1 MPASGS
7 TKINREIFDSI
18 VARSKKSTPD
28 EIAMQTGYKVSA
40 VKFIRQAKTWEEF
53 QRRRNAQAQRV
64 SAKRAM
70 NPAQRPVV
78 KIQDNRITQ
87 SKTAAKIEEK
97 TAADVTKPTRRLAK
111 GGLVKSGVTIV
122 GEKDRG
128 THYASPARVHD
139 GQPVQQDGISAQLLL
154 DAYNDSQTAMD
165 KLNRRMQ
172 VLEDIVA
179 PLPKAVRALQTA
191 DVQGTVAKAQTRRR
205 LIEKLKQW
213 KRG

>member
-18 VARSKKSTPD
+18 VARSKKSTPE
-28 EIAMQTGYKVSA
+28 EIAMQTGYKVST

-70 NPAQRPVV
+70 NPAPRSVV
-78 KIQDNRITQ
+78 KIDDSRITQ
-87 SKTAAKIEEK
+87 TRPTAKIAEK
-97 TAADVTKPTRRLAK
+97 VAADAAERIRERAK

-122 GEKDRG
+122 GERDRG
-128 THYASPARVHD
+128 THYASPTRVHD

-154 DAYNDSQTAMD
+154 DAYNDSQTAM
-165 KLNRRMQ
+165 KTLNERMQ
-172 VLEDIVA
+172 KLEEIVT
-179 PLPKAVRALQTA
+179 PLPKAVQALQTA
-191 DVQGTVAKAQTRRR
+191 DVRGTVAKAQTRRR
-205 LIEKLKQW
+205 LLEKLKQW

>member
-28 EIAMQTGYKVSA
+28 EIAMQTGYKVST

-70 NPAQRPVV
+70 NPAPRSVV
-78 KIQDNRITQ
+78 KIDDSRITQ
-87 SKTAAKIEEK
+87 TRPTAKIAEK
-97 TAADVTKPTRRLAK
+97 VAADAAERIRERAK
-111 GGLVKSGVTIV
+111 GGLVKSVVTIV

-128 THYASPARVHD
+128 THYASPTRVHD
-139 GQPVQQDGISAQLLL
+139 GQPVQQNGISAQLLL

-172 VLEDIVA
+172 TLEDIVT

>member
-18 VARSKKSTPD
+18 VARSKKSTPE
-28 EIAMQTGYKVSA
+28 EIAMQTGYKVST

-70 NPAQRPVV
+70 NPAQRPAE
-78 KIQDNRITQ
+78 KIQDNRIWQ
-87 SKTAAKIEEK
+87 QKAATKIEEK
-97 TAADVTKPTRRLAK
+97 VTADGAKPTRGLAK
-111 GGLVKSGVTIV
+111 GGLVKSDVPLV
-122 GEKDRG
+122 GEKDQG
-128 THYASPARVHD
+128 THYASPTRAQE

-154 DAYNDSQTAMD
+154 DAYNDSQTAM
-165 KLNRRMQ
+165 KTLNERMQ
-172 VLEDIVA
+172 KLEEIVT

-191 DVQGTVAKAQTRRR
+191 DVQGTVAKAQTRRH